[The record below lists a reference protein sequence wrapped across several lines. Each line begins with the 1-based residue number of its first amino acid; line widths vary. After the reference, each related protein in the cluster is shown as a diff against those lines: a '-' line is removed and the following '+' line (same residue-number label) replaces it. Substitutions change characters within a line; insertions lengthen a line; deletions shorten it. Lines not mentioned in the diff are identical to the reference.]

1 MRFVAG
7 RVQVLLLLKCF
18 GVGCLYWMA
27 LMPSI
32 WQQPLLILAVSLAR
46 MAFMNSGYP
55 IQKSILMDYV
65 PRVSKVTPSMSA
77 MLGIPTTCSTCPSP
91 RWSFE
96 IAAVLYAVQTLQL
109 RAGECEAFL

>member
-77 MLGIPTTCSTCPSP
+77 MLGIPTHAPHAPVRAGVSDCCSTLRSTN
-91 RWSFE
+91 
-96 IAAVLYAVQTLQL
+96 VQL